1 MLFPMY
7 MFLHNNGK
15 TEGIPPPP
23 SEGETE
29 RQIHVGCV
37 EGGGIGRGTAGARVR

>member
-15 TEGIPPPP
+15 TEGILPP

-29 RQIHVGCV
+29 GEIHVGCV
-37 EGGGIGRGTAGARVR
+37 EEGDIGRGTAGARVR